1 MDVGYAV
8 GGGLGGKGKRT
19 MVGLS
24 SWGVVGEAE
33 EEKEGDDGWPAHGI
47 GGRNLWCGG

>member
-24 SWGVVGEAE
+24 LWGEAE